1 MLICVHRFL
10 IIMLWAKI
18 LTRQKKKAVALLWR
32 PRCCYIVFLHFRYD
46 TKLFFSFRM
55 LIFLALNER
64 FRSEK
69 ETGKVS
75 NLIVILNLTTT
86 NHKVEKGVKPCSHLI
101 LSMFLTKKEKP
112 FQSCSHIS
120 KSHIRIIQNLNSNI
134 LLHFP

>member
-1 MLICVHRFL
+1 
-10 IIMLWAKI
+10 
-18 LTRQKKKAVALLWR
+18 
-32 PRCCYIVFLHFRYD
+32 
-46 TKLFFSFRM
+46 M

-101 LSMFLTKKEKP
+101 LSMFLKNIPNYQNFMKKSYKNNTKSE
-112 FQSCSHIS
+112 FEYFVTFAFRIVHILCRYS
-120 KSHIRIIQNLNSNI
+120 YI
-134 LLHFP
+134 